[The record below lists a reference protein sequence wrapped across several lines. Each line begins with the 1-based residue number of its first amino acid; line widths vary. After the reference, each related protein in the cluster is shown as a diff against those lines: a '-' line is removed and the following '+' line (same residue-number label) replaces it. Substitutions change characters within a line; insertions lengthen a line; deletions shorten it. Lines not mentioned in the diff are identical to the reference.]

1 MKITERL
8 VGDVVLLDLQG
19 KILSWNPAATRLYG
33 WSEAEALG
41 MDIRQMIP
49 QAGQDEALSAMQKLG
64 RAEILQPYRM
74 ERLTK
79 EGGVVRI
86 LLTATALVDESQ
98 QVYAV
103 ATTERAEA

>member
-1 MKITERL
+1 
-8 VGDVVLLDLQG
+8 
-19 KILSWNPAATRLYG
+19 
-33 WSEAEALG
+33 
-41 MDIRQMIP
+41 
-49 QAGQDEALSAMQKLG
+49 
-64 RAEILQPYRM
+64 M

-86 LLTATALVDESQ
+86 LLTATALVDEPQ

>member
-1 MKITERL
+1 
-8 VGDVVLLDLQG
+8 
-19 KILSWNPAATRLYG
+19 
-33 WSEAEALG
+33 
-41 MDIRQMIP
+41 
-49 QAGQDEALSAMQKLG
+49 LG

-86 LLTATALVDESQ
+86 QLTAAALIDESQ

-103 ATTERAEA
+103 ATTERAAA